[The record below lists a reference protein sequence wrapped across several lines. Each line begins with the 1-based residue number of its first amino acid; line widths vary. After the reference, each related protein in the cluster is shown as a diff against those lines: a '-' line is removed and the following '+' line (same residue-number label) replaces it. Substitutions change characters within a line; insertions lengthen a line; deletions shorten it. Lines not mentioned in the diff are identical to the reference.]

1 MRSKILN
8 QYRTEL
14 GRKVWGQYACGE
26 RKYGTRH
33 NLMAF
38 SCRPDFKTSSVMRGG
53 QSKAVCMCATLYKG
67 GGNNSVTYIIEF
79 YEN

>member
-53 QSKAVCMCATLYKG
+53 QINYLLEV
-67 GGNNSVTYIIEF
+67 
-79 YEN
+79 YEEVYT

>member
-14 GRKVWGQYACGE
+14 GRKVWGQYALGE
-26 RKYGTRH
+26 RKYGTRY

-53 QSKAVCMCATLYKG
+53 QINYLLEM
-67 GGNNSVTYIIEF
+67 
-79 YEN
+79 YEEVYT

>member
-14 GRKVWGQYACGE
+14 GKKVWCQYALGE

-53 QSKAVCMCATLYKG
+53 ANQLFVRD
-67 GGNNSVTYIIEF
+67 V
-79 YEN
+79 

>member
-38 SCRPDFKTSSVMRGG
+38 SCRPDFKTSSVMSGG
-53 QSKAVCMCATLYKG
+53 QINYLLEM
-67 GGNNSVTYIIEF
+67 
-79 YEN
+79 YERISSSSAG

>member
-14 GRKVWGQYACGE
+14 GRKVWGQYALGE

-38 SCRPDFKTSSVMRGG
+38 SWRPDVKASDVMRGG
-53 QSKAVCMCATLYKG
+53 QINYLLEV
-67 GGNNSVTYIIEF
+67 
-79 YEN
+79 YEEVYT

>member
-8 QYRTEL
+8 QYRAEL

-33 NLMAF
+33 NLMTF

-53 QSKAVCMCATLYKG
+53 QINYLLEV
-67 GGNNSVTYIIEF
+67 
-79 YEN
+79 YEEVYT

>member
-14 GRKVWGQYACGE
+14 GKKVLGQYACGE

-53 QSKAVCMCATLYKG
+53 ANQLFVR
-67 GGNNSVTYIIEF
+67 NV
-79 YEN
+79 